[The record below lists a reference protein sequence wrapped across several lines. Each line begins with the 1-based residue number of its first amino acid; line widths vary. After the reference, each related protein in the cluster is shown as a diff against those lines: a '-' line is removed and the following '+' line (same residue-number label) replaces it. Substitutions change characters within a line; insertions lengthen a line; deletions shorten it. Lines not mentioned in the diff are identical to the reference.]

1 MQLRNAT
8 EASLEINEELE
19 GADES
24 YLTVFQVNS
33 PYFKLNSPYS
43 RIDLLL
49 IQIPPRDQTVT
60 VCDPVTS
67 LKNIRGS
74 RDAKQSI
81 G

>member
-43 RIDLLL
+43 RIDLVL
-49 IQIPPRDQTVT
+49 IQITACDQTVT
-60 VCDPVTS
+60 VCDPVTP
-67 LKNIRGS
+67 LKNISGS
-74 RDAKQSI
+74 RDVK
-81 G
+81 

>member
-8 EASLEINEELE
+8 EASLEINEELQ

-33 PYFKLNSPYS
+33 PYS

-49 IQIPPRDQTVT
+49 IQTPARDQTVT

-74 RDAKQSI
+74 RDVK
-81 G
+81 